1 MMDCFD
7 ETRNAFHLGVPGKA
21 KTGVVL
27 ALAMGALFGGCSGFG
42 GSAGTSEEAEGIV
55 ALENKKISG
64 AAQKGPLVKG
74 SEVIIRETSAEGNL
88 ELTGRE
94 YTTLTINDKGDF
106 KFDSLDLES
115 QYVRLSA
122 EGYYTHEDDV
132 LFFDEDRDEEDRK
145 HSECS
150 MRLDAVSDLR
160 KRETVNI
167 NVLTHFEYKR
177 VLNLVK
183 SGKSFA
189 QAKKQAATEV
199 VRAFGVK
206 VDVSSAEDLNIY
218 NTTEADRILFNMSR
232 LLDNRSEWD
241 PWDGEGGERGHWEYL
256 MHKDSIDCS
265 KLQKYL
271 DGYADDFADDGVLAD
286 SLMQSL
292 AGTAYLMSIENSDM
306 EDIGESDMLDK
317 KKVDPESYEY
327 LVAAKDEYEFGILL
341 FLDYMGLDR
350 CTDDLWG
357 EYRQFNRFIEA
368 EDPADGQVKILKS
381 GYFLC
386 NGFYWELKTKGFID
400 SLSMKIE
407 HESGTMKDPRDGTV
421 YKTLSFEYGG
431 KKYEWMA
438 EDLKYSTGGS
448 YSWTTAM
455 QIDDKYMDEPVEDGV
470 IDPVHQGICP
480 NGWHISSTLEWEAL
494 IGYVKGVNNLLDE
507 TWRTDRKATHEWGLY
522 GVFYNRFDFNL
533 VPMDKK
539 DLELY
544 YHTYTHK
551 SFDVNTNAGLDS
563 LNEYFYGKGGFDEGG
578 NGWISDFIGNYRN
591 NREVGKTTFEIS
603 VNHTYATAEPRKR
616 ARVRC
621 VKD

>member
-1 MMDCFD
+1 L
-7 ETRNAFHLGVPGKA
+7 AFAILLSFVVACSGDKDVAGGSSVDS
-21 KTGVVL
+21 GVV
-27 ALAMGALFGGCSGFG
+27 AITNKQI
-42 GSAGTSEEAEGIV
+42 AGV
-55 ALENKKISG
+55 
-64 AAQKGPLVKG
+64 AQKGPLVKG
-74 SEVIIRETSAEGNL
+74 SEVVIRETSAEGNL

-94 YTTLTINDKGDF
+94 YTTVTINDKGGF

-122 EGYYTHEDDV
+122 EGYYIHDEDVLYFDDDV
-132 LFFDEDRDEEDRK
+132 EEVDPKR
-145 HSECS
+145 SECP

-167 NVLTHFEYKR
+167 NILTHFEYKR
-177 VLNLVK
+177 VLNLIK

-189 QAKKQAATEV
+189 QAKKQAAAEV
-199 VRAFGVK
+199 VGAFGVK

-218 NTTEADRILFNMSR
+218 NTTEADRILFNMSL

-241 PWDGEGGERGHWEYL
+241 PWDGEGGDRGYWEHL
-256 MHKDSIDCS
+256 MLRENVDCS

-271 DGYADDFADDGVLAD
+271 DGFSDDFADDGILD
-286 SLMQSL
+286 DTLMQSL
-292 AGTAYLMSIENSDM
+292 AGTAYLLSMENSDM
-306 EDIGESDMLDK
+306 EDVDEEDLLDK
-317 KKVDPESYEY
+317 KKVDPESYELL
-327 LVAAKDEYEFGILL
+327 LVAGDEYEFGKLL
-341 FLDYMGLDR
+341 FLDYMGLER

-357 EYRQFNRFIEA
+357 EYRQFNRPIIA

-386 NGFYWELKTKGFID
+386 NGFYWELKTKGYID

-407 HESGTMKDPRDGTV
+407 HGSGTMKDPRDGSV
-421 YKTLSFEYGG
+421 YKTVSFEYGG

-438 EDLKYSTGGS
+438 EDLKYSTGGI
-448 YSWTTAM
+448 YSWTAAM
-455 QIDDKYMDEPVEDGV
+455 QIDDKYMNETVEDGV
-470 IDPVHQGICP
+470 IDSVHQGICP
-480 NGWHISSTLEWEAL
+480 DGWHIFNTIEWEAL

-507 TWRTDRKATHEWGLY
+507 TWRTDRETSHERDLI

-539 DLELY
+539 YLELY

-551 SFDVNTNAGLDS
+551 SFDVNTDAGLDS

-591 NREVGKTTFEIS
+591 NRQVGNTTLEIS
-603 VNHTYATAEPRKR
+603 VDYSYATVEPRKK

-621 VKD
+621 VKN